1 MAKENN
7 NKSFVL
13 RIDAATMDA
22 LELWAADE
30 FRSINGQLQWIIA
43 DALRRSGR
51 LKKPRAAAG
60 ATLPAADTGVASS
73 GRDFPPAPA
82 AVSPAAPPADVAS
95 GEGTPPLQ
103 DAVPPVAAAAAGEAG
118 PLPPHARMQSDDPQK
133 NKADIKK

>member
-13 RIDAATMDA
+13 RIDTATMDA

-51 LKKPRAAAG
+51 H
-60 ATLPAADTGVASS
+60 
-73 GRDFPPAPA
+73 
-82 AVSPAAPPADVAS
+82 S
-95 GEGTPPLQ
+95 GEQIFHAQGTK
-103 DAVPPVAAAAAGEAG
+103 VCG
-118 PLPPHARMQSDDPQK
+118 
-133 NKADIKK
+133 